1 MTVETILLVLAVSTS
16 VWVSG
21 ELEEKRITFRDP
33 EHGAVERLYLQLL
46 PASYGDPGPGN
57 LVPLVLDFHGYIVSI
72 VTLVTV
78 TEGGCQVRDDG
89 GGAASV
95 LAVGRHCRGGGVR
108 RGLPRGRPGLS
119 LPTQEGDFQ

>member
-1 MTVETILLVLAVSTS
+1 M
-16 VWVSG
+16 
-21 ELEEKRITFRDP
+21 
-33 EHGAVERLYLQLL
+33 
-46 PASYGDPGPGN
+46 
-57 LVPLVLDFHGYIVSI
+57 
-72 VTLVTV
+72 TV

-119 LPTQEGDFQ
+119 LPTQEGVFHDMKTIYTENQQRNTITQETSLLLMKLEFSFRSWNINDDTGVYGDVCDRDR